1 MRIVSLVPNAT
12 EILFAI
18 GAGDDVVGVSHECD
32 YPPEARTRP
41 ILTGSALAPG
51 MTPKEIDTAVS
62 AQLAS
67 GASLY
72 TLDEKRL
79 AELDPDLL
87 FTQELCPVCAVSTTQ
102 VSGAVAPLARATRC
116 PEVLSLDP
124 TRLEDVLADILHVGE
139 RLGRSAA
146 AEALVDELRARLER
160 VERATHGRPRPTV
173 VALEWLAPP
182 FLGGHWVPQM
192 IAIAGGRDPFAV
204 APSERSRR
212 VSWEEIAAADPDWIV
227 AMPCGFDAAGAA
239 GEVAKLSGNAVWEG
253 LRAVRAG
260 RVAAVDANGC
270 FSRPGPR
277 LIDGIEELF
286 RLFSADAAARPR
298 S

>member
-12 EILFAI
+12 EILFAL
-18 GAGDDVVGVSHECD
+18 GAGDEVVGVSHECD
-32 YPPEARTRP
+32 YPPAARTRP

-51 MTPKEIDTAVS
+51 MTPNEVDAAVS

-87 FTQELCPVCAVSTTQ
+87 FTQELCPVCAVSTAQ
-102 VSGAVAPLARATRC
+102 VGDAVAPLPRC
-116 PEVLSLDP
+116 PEVMSLDP

-146 AEALVDELRARLER
+146 AEALVDRLRERLDR
-160 VERATHGRPRPTV
+160 VERATHGQPRPTV
-173 VALEWLAPP
+173 VALEWLDPP

-192 IAIAGGRDPFAV
+192 LSIAGGRDPFGV
-204 APSERSRR
+204 APGERSRR
-212 VSWEEIAAADPDWIV
+212 ATWEEIAAADPDWIV

-239 GEVAKLSGNAVWEG
+239 GEVAKLAGTPLWEG
-253 LRAVRAG
+253 LRAAQTG

-277 LIDGIEELF
+277 LVDGIEELH
-286 RLFSADAAARPR
+286 RLFSGEAARL
-298 S
+298 

>member
-12 EILFAI
+12 EILFAL

-41 ILTGSALAPG
+41 ILTGSALQQG
-51 MTPKEIDTAVS
+51 MTPAAVDAAVS
-62 AQLAS
+62 EQLAS

-87 FTQELCPVCAVSTTQ
+87 FTQELCPVCAVSTAQ
-102 VSGAVAPLARATRC
+102 VGDAVAPMARC
-116 PEVLSLDP
+116 PELMSLDP

-139 RLGRSAA
+139 RLARSAA
-146 AEALVDELRARLER
+146 AEALVDNLRARLER

-173 VALEWLAPP
+173 VALEWLDPP

-192 IAIAGGRDPFAV
+192 ITIAGGRDPFGV
-204 APSERSRR
+204 APGERSRR
-212 VSWEEIAAADPDWIV
+212 ANWEEIAAADPDWIV

-239 GEVAKLSGNAVWEG
+239 GEVAKLSGHPVWEE
-253 LRAVRAG
+253 LRAVRTG

-277 LIDGIEELF
+277 LVDGIEELH
-286 RLFSADAAARPR
+286 RLLDTPT
-298 S
+298 

>member
-12 EILFAI
+12 EILFAL

-32 YPPEARTRP
+32 YPPEAKLRTV
-41 ILTGSALAPG
+41 LTGSALRPG
-51 MTPKEIDTAVS
+51 MAPAEVDAAVS
-62 AQLAS
+62 EQLAS

-72 TLDEKRL
+72 TLDERRL
-79 AELDPDLL
+79 ADLDPDLL

-102 VSGAVAPLARATRC
+102 VGEAVAPMHRC
-116 PEVLSLDP
+116 PEILSLDP

-139 RLGRSAA
+139 RLGRSAV
-146 AEALVDELRARLER
+146 AEALVDDLRARLER
-160 VERATHGRPRPTV
+160 VERATHGRRRPTV
-173 VALEWLAPP
+173 VALEWLDPP

-192 IAIAGGRDPFAV
+192 LAIAGGRDPFAV
-204 APSERSRR
+204 APGERSRR
-212 VSWEEIAAADPDWIV
+212 ATWEEIVAADPDWIV

-239 GEVAKLSGNAVWEG
+239 GEVGKLTGGALWDS
-253 LRAVRAG
+253 LRAVRSG
-260 RVAAVDANGC
+260 RVAAVDANGL

-277 LIDGIEELF
+277 LVDGIEELH
-286 RLFSADAAARPR
+286 RLFSGDAGAT

>member
-12 EILFAI
+12 EILFAL
-18 GAGDDVVGVSHECD
+18 GAGDEVVGVSHECD

-41 ILTGSALAPG
+41 ILTGSALTPG
-51 MTPKEIDTAVS
+51 MAPNEVDAAVS

-79 AELDPDLL
+79 AELAPDLL
-87 FTQELCPVCAVSTTQ
+87 FTQELCPVCAVSTAQ
-102 VSGAVAPLARATRC
+102 VGDAVAPLAQSARC

-124 TRLEDVLADILHVGE
+124 TRLEDVLADILHVGL

-146 AEALVDELRARLER
+146 AEALVDDLRARLER
-160 VERATHGRPRPTV
+160 VERATHGHPRPTV
-173 VALEWLAPP
+173 VALEWLDPP

-192 IAIAGGRDPFAV
+192 ISIAGGRDPFGV
-204 APSERSRR
+204 APGERSRR
-212 VSWEEIAAADPDWIV
+212 VPREKIAAADPDWII
-227 AMPCGFDAAGAA
+227 AMPCGFDAAGASR
-239 GEVAKLSGNAVWEG
+239 ELAKLAGNEVWEG
-253 LRAVRAG
+253 LRAVQSG

-277 LIDGIEELF
+277 LVDGIEQLH
-286 RLFSADAAARPR
+286 RLFSGEAGRA
-298 S
+298 

>member
-12 EILFAI
+12 EILFAL

-41 ILTGSALAPG
+41 ILTGSALHAGHDAERGRRRGLGAARLRREPLHAGREAPG
-51 MTPKEIDTAVS
+51 
-62 AQLAS
+62 
-67 GASLY
+67 
-72 TLDEKRL
+72 R
-79 AELDPDLL
+79 
-87 FTQELCPVCAVSTTQ
+87 
-102 VSGAVAPLARATRC
+102 ARARSPLHPGALPRLRRLDRAGRRRGRAARPERC
-116 PEVLSLDP
+116 PEILSLDP

-139 RLGRSAA
+139 RIGRSAA
-146 AEALVDELRARLER
+146 AEALVDEPARR
-160 VERATHGRPRPTV
+160 GSSASSARPAAALDPTV
-173 VALEWLAPP
+173 VALEWLDPP

-204 APSERSRR
+204 APGERSRR
-212 VSWEEIAAADPDWIV
+212 ATWEEIAAADPDWIV

-239 GEVAKLSGNAVWEG
+239 GEVAKLAGDPQSGQR
-253 LRAVRAG
+253 LRAVRSG

-277 LIDGIEELF
+277 LVDGIEQLH
-286 RLFSADAAARPR
+286 RLLSGGAPASA
-298 S
+298 

>member
-12 EILFAI
+12 EILFAL

-41 ILTGSALAPG
+41 ILTGSALQQG
-51 MTPKEIDTAVS
+51 MTPAAVDAAVS

-87 FTQELCPVCAVSTTQ
+87 FTQELCPVCAVSTAQ
-102 VSGAVAPLARATRC
+102 VGDAVAPMARC
-116 PEVLSLDP
+116 PELMSLDP

-139 RLGRSAA
+139 RLARSAA
-146 AEALVDELRARLER
+146 AEALVDNLRARLER

-173 VALEWLAPP
+173 VALEWLDPP

-192 IAIAGGRDPFAV
+192 ITIAGGRDPFGV
-204 APSERSRR
+204 APGERSRR
-212 VSWEEIAAADPDWIV
+212 ANWEEIAAADPDWIV

-239 GEVAKLSGNAVWEG
+239 GEVAKLSGHPVWEE
-253 LRAVRAG
+253 LRAVRTG

-277 LIDGIEELF
+277 LVDGIEELH
-286 RLFSADAAARPR
+286 RLFRREAGKP
-298 S
+298 

>member
-12 EILFAI
+12 EILFAL
-18 GAGDDVVGVSHECD
+18 GAGDEVVGVSHECD
-32 YPPEARTRP
+32 FPAAARTKP
-41 ILTGSALAPG
+41 ILTGSALLQGMAPA
-51 MTPKEIDTAVS
+51 EVDAAVS

-72 TLDEKRL
+72 TLDEKLL

-87 FTQELCPVCAVSTTQ
+87 FTQELCPVCAVSTGQ
-102 VSGAVAPLARATRC
+102 VGDAVAPLTRC
-116 PEVLSLDP
+116 PEILSLDP
-124 TRLEDVLADILHVGE
+124 TRLEDVLADILHVGQ

-146 AEALVDELRARLER
+146 AEALVDDLRARLER

-173 VALEWLAPP
+173 VALEWLDPP

-192 IAIAGGRDPFAV
+192 ISIAGGRDPFGV
-204 APSERSRR
+204 APGERSRR
-212 VSWEEIAAADPDWIV
+212 ATWEEIASADPDWIV

-239 GEVAKLSGNAVWEG
+239 LEVGKLAGEPIWES
-253 LRAVRAG
+253 LRAVRSG
-260 RVAAVDANGC
+260 HVAAVDANGC

-277 LIDGIEELF
+277 LVDGIEELH
-286 RLFSADAAARPR
+286 RLFAGSPPAASSRL
-298 S
+298 

>member
-12 EILFAI
+12 EILFAL

-32 YPPEARTRP
+32 FPPEARTRP
-41 ILTGSALAPG
+41 ILTGSALTPG
-51 MTPKEIDTAVS
+51 LTPHEVDAAVS

-72 TLDEKRL
+72 TLDEERL
-79 AELDPDLL
+79 AALDPDLL
-87 FTQELCPVCAVSTTQ
+87 FTQELCPVCAVSTAQ
-102 VSGAVAPLARATRC
+102 VGGAVAPMARC

-146 AEALVDELRARLER
+146 AECLVDDLRARLER

-173 VALEWLAPP
+173 VALEWLDPP

-204 APSERSRR
+204 APGERSRR
-212 VSWEEIAAADPDWIV
+212 ATWDEIAAADPDWIV

-239 GEVAKLSGNAVWEG
+239 GEVAKLAGDPLWSQ
-253 LRAVRAG
+253 LRAVRSG

-277 LIDGIEELF
+277 LVDGIEHLH
-286 RLFSADAAARPR
+286 RLLSGDAPTSA
-298 S
+298 

>member
-12 EILFAI
+12 EILFAL
-18 GAGDDVVGVSHECD
+18 GAGDNVVGVSHECD
-32 YPPEARTRP
+32 YPPEARTKP
-41 ILTGSALAPG
+41 ILTGSALTPG
-51 MTPKEIDTAVS
+51 MAPKEVDAAVS

-79 AELDPDLL
+79 AELAPDLL
-87 FTQELCPVCAVSTTQ
+87 FTQELCPVCAVSTAQ
-102 VSGAVAPLARATRC
+102 VGEAVAPLAQEMRC
-116 PEVLSLDP
+116 PEILSLDP

-139 RLGRSAA
+139 RIGRTAA
-146 AEALVDELRARLER
+146 AETLVDELRGRLER
-160 VERATHGRPRPTV
+160 VERAIRGRARPTV
-173 VALEWLAPP
+173 VALEWLDPP

-204 APSERSRR
+204 APGERSRR
-212 VSWEEIAAADPDWIV
+212 ATWEEIAAADPDWIV

-239 GEVAKLSGNAVWEG
+239 GEVAKLAGDPQWSQ
-253 LRAVRAG
+253 LRAVRSG

-277 LIDGIEELF
+277 LVDGIEHLH
-286 RLFSADAAARPR
+286 RLLSGDAPASA
-298 S
+298 

>member
-87 FTQELCPVCAVSTTQ
+87 FTQELCSVCAVSTAQ

-173 VALEWLAPP
+173 VALEWLDPP

-204 APSERSRR
+204 APGERSRR
-212 VSWEEIAAADPDWIV
+212 ATWEEVAAADPDWIV

-239 GEVAKLSGNAVWEG
+239 GEVAKLAGDPRWAK
-253 LRAVRAG
+253 LRAVQAG

-277 LIDGIEELF
+277 LIDGIEELH
-286 RLFSADAAARPR
+286 RLFAGGGSMTA
-298 S
+298 

>member
-12 EILFAI
+12 EILFAL

-32 YPPEARTRP
+32 YPAEARTRP
-41 ILTGSALAPG
+41 ILTGSALQPG
-51 MTPKEIDTAVS
+51 MAPNEVDAAVS

-79 AELDPDLL
+79 AELAPDLL
-87 FTQELCPVCAVSTTQ
+87 FTQELCPVCAVSTAQ
-102 VSGAVAPLARATRC
+102 VGDAVAPMTRC

-139 RLGRSAA
+139 RLGRTPA
-146 AEALVDELRARLER
+146 AEELVDDLRARLDR
-160 VERATHGRPRPTV
+160 VERATHGRARPTV
-173 VALEWLAPP
+173 VALEWLDPP

-192 IAIAGGRDPFAV
+192 LAIAGGRDPFGV
-204 APSERSRR
+204 APGERSRR
-212 VSWEEIAAADPDWIV
+212 ATWEEIAAADPDWIV

-239 GEVAKLSGNAVWEG
+239 VEVAQLAGNPVWKG
-253 LRAVRAG
+253 LRAVQTG

-277 LIDGIEELF
+277 LVDGIEQLH
-286 RLFSADAAARPR
+286 RLFTGGAPAD

>member
-12 EILFAI
+12 EILFAL
-18 GAGDDVVGVSHECD
+18 GAGDDVIGVSHECD
-32 YPPEARTRP
+32 FPPEARTRP
-41 ILTGSALAPG
+41 ILTGSALTPG
-51 MTPKEIDTAVS
+51 MTPHEVDAAVS

-72 TLDEKRL
+72 TLDEERL
-79 AELDPDLL
+79 AALDPDLL
-87 FTQELCPVCAVSTTQ
+87 FTQELCPVCAVSTAQ
-102 VSGAVAPLARATRC
+102 VGGAVAPMARC

-146 AEALVDELRARLER
+146 AECLVDDLRARLER

-173 VALEWLAPP
+173 VALEWLDPP

-204 APSERSRR
+204 APGERSRR
-212 VSWEEIAAADPDWIV
+212 ATWDEIAAADPDWIV

-239 GEVAKLSGNAVWEG
+239 GEVAKLAGDPLWSQ
-253 LRAVRAG
+253 LRAVRSG

-277 LIDGIEELF
+277 LVDGIEHLH
-286 RLFSADAAARPR
+286 RLLSGDAPTSA
-298 S
+298 

>member
-12 EILFAI
+12 EILFAL
-18 GAGDDVVGVSHECD
+18 GAGDNVVGVSHECD
-32 YPPEARTRP
+32 YPPEARTKP
-41 ILTGSALAPG
+41 ILTGSALTPG
-51 MTPKEIDTAVS
+51 MAPKEVDAAVS

-79 AELDPDLL
+79 AELAPDLL
-87 FTQELCPVCAVSTTQ
+87 FTQELCPVCAVSTAQ
-102 VSGAVAPLARATRC
+102 VGEAVAPLAQEMRC
-116 PEVLSLDP
+116 PEILSLDP

-139 RLGRSAA
+139 RIGRTAA
-146 AEALVDELRARLER
+146 AETLVDELRGRLER
-160 VERATHGRPRPTV
+160 VERTIRGRARPTV
-173 VALEWLAPP
+173 VALEWLDPP

-204 APSERSRR
+204 APGERSRR
-212 VSWEEIAAADPDWIV
+212 ATWDEIAAADPDWIV

-239 GEVAKLSGNAVWEG
+239 GEVAKLAGDPQWSG
-253 LRAVRAG
+253 LRAVRSG

-277 LIDGIEELF
+277 LVDGIEHLH
-286 RLFSADAAARPR
+286 RLLSGDAPTSA
-298 S
+298 

>member
-12 EILFAI
+12 EILFAL

-41 ILTGSALAPG
+41 ILTGSALQQG
-51 MTPKEIDTAVS
+51 MTPAAVDAAVS

-87 FTQELCPVCAVSTTQ
+87 FTQELCPVCAVSTAQ
-102 VSGAVAPLARATRC
+102 VGDAVAPMARC
-116 PEVLSLDP
+116 PELMSLDP

-139 RLGRSAA
+139 RLARSAA
-146 AEALVDELRARLER
+146 AEALVDNLRARLER

-173 VALEWLAPP
+173 VALEWLDPP

-192 IAIAGGRDPFAV
+192 ITIAGGRDPFGV
-204 APSERSRR
+204 APGERSRR
-212 VSWEEIAAADPDWIV
+212 ANWEEIAAADPDWIV

-239 GEVAKLSGNAVWEG
+239 GEVAKLSGHPVWEE
-253 LRAVRAG
+253 LRAVRTG

-277 LIDGIEELF
+277 LVDGIEELH
-286 RLFSADAAARPR
+286 RLLDTPT
-298 S
+298 